1 MQDSRE
7 LAASIVR
14 NLLSLMRYSH
24 RLGHRLRRE
33 HGISGRR
40 LSVLR
45 YLGENGE
52 HAVSEVSRYLNLR
65 DGTVSPLLDNM
76 AQEGL
81 VTKRRCPDD
90 SRRVLIQIT
99 EHGREVAAT
108 APMTAFG
115 LLRRDL
121 PTLPP
126 VELSAIDAAVSRIV
140 ELAQLDESLME

>member
-1 MQDSRE
+1 MSDPRE
-7 LAASIVR
+7 LSESIVR

-45 YLGENGE
+45 YLGESGE
-52 HAVSEVSRYLNLR
+52 HSVSEISHYLNLR
-65 DGTVSPLLDNM
+65 DGTVSPLLDGM
-76 AQEGL
+76 AQDGL
-81 VTKRRCPDD
+81 VTKERCAND
-90 SRRVLIQIT
+90 SRKVLLKVT
-99 EHGREVAAT
+99 EYGREVAAS

-115 LLRRDL
+115 LLRQEL
-121 PTLPP
+121 PTLSLN
-126 VELSAIDAAVSRIV
+126 ELSAIDAAVARIV